1 MAQQENY
8 PSLRSPNFISKLSVH
23 AKEFVPHKP
32 HEPYE
37 KYCADQYPKPRPPS
51 DVSQRLVMAQV
62 GVEQGGGD
70 GSGGGGGGY
79 DHRLISVHPGGT
91 SNQSSLPNQLS
102 NMQIGD
108 NTGDNGNEQQQHH
121 HHQHHHHHNQ
131 QSMHHQHH
139 QQHRGQQH
147 PGGGHHGYHH
157 HQQQQQP
164 YGYEVGYPNN
174 HYAQQVAAGGMV
186 SDHRKYNNA
195 GQQHH
200 QPYQHHRSRQQ
211 HHHHHQQ
218 PHQQR
223 QQHQQQQ
230 QQYGG
235 NHHSDYVDPRWPANY
250 TVVPTYWD
258 SNAQEAPEQI
268 SYRQTEVMD
277 YLTEVI
283 AELLDNPGMFDEV
296 QKQLPAK
303 LGELRQDNF
312 VLSSTIEMI
321 FEQSIRESNFRYM
334 GARMCQLLDSLD
346 CGPDISVRRLLQLKM
361 EDQNCELQQFMSK
374 EQVKVRGATLFL
386 AELYMQLR
394 KPQDPFDKIVSE
406 HIISAIEILL
416 SKEGPENIKCVCQC
430 LKLCGYELEQDCRE
444 KLESILKKLQSLT
457 AIQSSSEAMIKSVIE
472 LRKNSWGRSEE
483 IAPAAVAPGPEYQ
496 HEPVFYGPDGKMLT
510 EEESSF
516 LATGG
521 QNPSSYDDDD
531 EFGMD
536 DDLEVQEAFEEF
548 LQQSNVQNRLQ
559 QPAAR
564 YRPDA

>member
-1 MAQQENY
+1 MAQPDKYTN
-8 PSLRSPNFISKLSVH
+8 LRAPKSTLSPH
-23 AKEFVPHKP
+23 AAVFVPHI
-32 HEPYE
+32 PYN
-37 KYCADQYPKPRPPS
+37 QYLALHNNPLPLPGPQAS
-51 DVSQRLVMAQV
+51 QLHQRLAMAQV
-62 GVEQGGGD
+62 GEQT
-70 GSGGGGGGY
+70 Y
-79 DHRLISVHPGGT
+79 DYRQIPVHLAETG
-91 SNQSSLPNQLS
+91 NQSSLQNRLS
-102 NMQIGD
+102 NMQIAD
-108 NTGDNGNEQQQHH
+108 TADNGKEFNH
-121 HHQHHHHHNQ
+121 HHQQQQQQQQHHHHNQ
-131 QSMHHQHH
+131 QSMHNAVHQHH

-147 PGGGHHGYHH
+147 PGGHHGYHH
-157 HQQQQQP
+157 QHQP
-164 YGYEVGYPNN
+164 YTYEVGYPNN
-174 HYAQQVAAGGMV
+174 HYVQQGGGGTGMGG
-186 SDHRKYNNA
+186 DHRKYNNG
-195 GQQHH
+195 GQQHQ

-223 QQHQQQQ
+223 HQHQQQ

-235 NHHSDYVDPRWPANY
+235 NHHHDYMDGGGPASYNA
-250 TVVPTYWD
+250 VPTYWD
-258 SNAQEAPEQI
+258 SNFQEAPEQI
-268 SYRQTEVMD
+268 SHRQTEVMD

-296 QKQLPAK
+296 QKQLPGK
-303 LGELRQDNF
+303 LGELRQDDF

-334 GARMCQLLDSLD
+334 GARMCQLLDTLD

-394 KPQDPFDKIVSE
+394 NPQDPFDKIIPE

-516 LATGG
+516 LATNIEATGG
-521 QNPSSYDDDD
+521 QNAHSSYDDDD
-531 EFGMD
+531 EYGIVD
-536 DDLEVQEAFEEF
+536 DDQEVQEAYAEF
-548 LQQSNVQNRLQ
+548 LQHSNAQNRQ
-559 QPAAR
+559 QRPAVR
-564 YRPDA
+564 NRPDA